1 MSFVIPIQNQYAYN
15 AIPRNQD
22 LKIDINNHCDSPS
35 KMLLIDYKG
44 DCFVCGCEAW
54 LPISVGK
61 IDDFNSLEEVWN
73 SPGAKALQNDI
84 DQKLFTHCA
93 VDRCGV
99 MHRNIKF
106 NQYEVSINID
116 HSCNLACPSCRTSLT
131 MITTGPVHELQKN
144 RVHHIISLLENF
156 NHPVKITMSG
166 NGDVLASSIMR
177 PLIHSWQPKENQS
190 LRLFTNGLLLKKQL
204 TDSPVV
210 DHISDFMISIDAGS
224 APVYEIVRQPGKFKN
239 LLENLD
245 FLQQTVSRTGATVLL
260 KFVFQ
265 KTNWQDLENFAKLC
279 KHYGFEGHITR
290 LEDWATFGSEF
301 DSHNVLDPKH
311 PDHLLALQEIK
322 RVITQYYTVI
332 DKYIEPLKF
341 DSIFHELTSHL

>member
-1 MSFVIPIQNQYAYN
+1 MIIPIENQYAYN
-15 AIPRNQD
+15 KLPRNQD
-22 LKIDINNHCDSPS
+22 LKLDISNHCNSPS

-61 IDDFNSLEEVWN
+61 ITDFNSLDEVWT
-73 SPGAKALQNDI
+73 SPVAKSLQSDI

-99 MHRNIKF
+99 VDRNIKF
-106 NQYEVSINID
+106 DRYEVFINID
-116 HSCNLACPSCRTSLT
+116 YSCNLACPSCRTEINMVTS
-131 MITTGPVHELQKN
+131 GPAHEIQKN
-144 RVHHIISLLENF
+144 RVHHIISLLERF
-156 NHPVKITMSG
+156 EHRVHVTMSG

-177 PLIHSWQPKENQS
+177 PLIHSWRPNENQS

-224 APVYEIVRQPGKFKN
+224 APVYEIVRQPGKFNN
-239 LLENLD
+239 LIKNLD

-260 KFVFQ
+260 KFVLQ
-265 KTNWQDLENFAKLC
+265 KTNWLDLENFAKLC
-279 KHYGFEGHITR
+279 KHYGFNGHVTR
-290 LEDWATFGSEF
+290 LEDWATFGSAF

-311 PDHLLALQEIK
+311 PDHQQALREIK
-322 RVITQYYTVI
+322 RVIDQYHTPYNESF
-332 DKYIEPLKF
+332 KFENYIHQLVNNV
-341 DSIFHELTSHL
+341 